1 MSMFIYQSIYVIYIC
16 REICGKLDELT
27 SADDDIIAS
36 ADDTVKLISAN
47 QIKDPLVI
55 STDESHPDPGISY
68 F

>member
-1 MSMFIYQSIYVIYIC
+1 MCIYQSIYVICIY

-47 QIKDPLVI
+47 QIKDPAVI
-55 STDESHPDPGISY
+55 STDESHPDPGIS
-68 F
+68 